1 MNEPTI
7 FKRIID
13 GEIPASIVY
22 EDDQCL
28 AFHDVAPQAPIHI
41 LVIPKKEIASI
52 EHINPED
59 KALIGH
65 LFIVIQTI
73 AREQGLAEDGYR
85 VICNCGKD
93 GGQTVFHLHY
103 HLMGGCNLQ
112 WPPGPAP
119 TQENG

>member
-22 EDDQCL
+22 EDEQCL
-28 AFHDVAPQAPIHI
+28 AFHDVAPQAPVHI
-41 LVIPKKEIASI
+41 LVIPKKQIPSI
-52 EHINPED
+52 DQITPED

-65 LFIVIQTI
+65 LFLVIQTI

-85 VICNCGKD
+85 VICNCGED

-103 HLMGGCNLQ
+103 HLSLIHI
-112 WPPGPAP
+112 
-119 TQENG
+119 

>member
-13 GEIPASIVY
+13 GEIPASVVY

-52 EHINPED
+52 AHNTPED

-85 VICNCGKD
+85 VICNC
-93 GGQTVFHLHY
+93 
-103 HLMGGCNLQ
+103 
-112 WPPGPAP
+112 
-119 TQENG
+119 

>member
-1 MNEPTI
+1 MNESTI

-41 LVIPKKEIASI
+41 LVIPKKEIPSI
-52 EHINPED
+52 DQIKSED
-59 KALIGH
+59 KELIGH
-65 LFIVIQTI
+65 LFLVIQTI

-85 VICNCGKD
+85 VICNCGEN

-112 WPPGPAP
+112 
-119 TQENG
+119 

>member
-13 GEIPASIVY
+13 GEIPASVVY

-52 EHINPED
+52 EHITPED

-103 HLMGGCNLQ
+103 HLMGGGNLQ

>member
-22 EDDQCL
+22 EDEQCL
-28 AFHDVAPQAPIHI
+28 AFHDVAPQAPVHI
-41 LVIPKKEIASI
+41 LVIPKKQIPSI
-52 EHINPED
+52 DQITPED

-65 LFIVIQTI
+65 LFLVIQTI

-85 VICNCGKD
+85 VICNCGED

-103 HLMGGCNLQ
+103 HLMGGRNLQ